1 MWKLMIDFGTKADAA
16 IKAGMAEY
24 DRLKGACTPD
34 QLAAVVLKETSSWK
48 PALDGKEI
56 LTPGLRFSLA
66 KALAGLAYNIAA
78 VKAGNK
84 PI

>member
-1 MWKLMIDFGTKADAA
+1 MWKLMLDFGKKADAA
-16 IKAGMAEY
+16 INAGMTEY
-24 DRLKGACTPD
+24 DRLKGACTPE
-34 QLAAVVLKETSSWK
+34 QLAAVVLRETASWK
-48 PALDGKEI
+48 PTLSDKEV
-56 LTPGLRFSLA
+56 LTPGLRLSLA